1 MNEQMNGLID
11 ILMERWLKY
20 IVDTIAGYSDPS
32 VVFEI

>member
-20 IVDTIAGYSDPS
+20 IVDTIPGDRDPS
-32 VVFEI
+32 IVFEI